1 MSTSV
6 GPIPSSSVLTTTS
19 PWSRVYGLGSVYA
32 KTLRDSRL
40 AILIVG
46 GLLGALLLSSGVGFG
61 EAYATLESRAD
72 LAKLVASL
80 PPALTGVYGNPFPT
94 MIETLGGSIAWKTAA
109 SLGLVAAIWSILAL
123 SSTLAAESRRG
134 SMELVA
140 VTPLGLRRIAVEK
153 LFAHLTG
160 MLIVM
165 VIVAVTA
172 WMAGALFGTLPGDE
186 IPPVNA
192 IGFALWVGLVAL
204 ASGAVAFA
212 LAPFVGR
219 GAAAGIAG
227 AVLIGGYFL
236 NGYQATVPAFAGLAN
251 LTWFGW
257 TVHHQPLI
265 GEPDWLSLGLVALVT
280 IVLFAIGIEAFSRR
294 DLGSTSRIPWPAFPE
309 ATLGL
314 RGPTSR
320 SFGERL
326 PLALAWG
333 IGVGVFA
340 FVIGAAARSFGDEIA
355 TMSPSTLDLFKS
367 IFPNIDLTSGAGAFL
382 QLVFVE
388 FGFILAGFAAA
399 TIVAGWASDET
410 SGRLEE
416 LLATPMSRARW
427 AVAGGLG
434 VFAAIVVFAALLAA
448 GVGLGVAIGGGDVVT
463 PVVGTVV
470 LGLYALALA
479 GIGLAVGGLLRTSL
493 AGEVV
498 AAIVILTFVVGLVAP
513 ALKLPDWVNQL
524 ALTAHLGQP
533 MVGTWDWAGMIA
545 CVVLALGGLALAGWG
560 MSRRDVAV

>member
-1 MSTSV
+1 MPRHFATHAW
-6 GPIPSSSVLTTTS
+6 PSSSS
-19 PWSRVYGLGSVYA
+19 AACS
-32 KTLRDSRL
+32 
-40 AILIVG
+40 
-46 GLLGALLLSSGVGFG
+46 GALLLSSGVAFG

-72 LAKLVASL
+72 LANLVANL
-80 PPALTGVYGNPFPT
+80 PPAMTGLYGNPFPT
-94 MIETLGGSIAWKTAA
+94 MIETLGGSIAWKTGA
-109 SLGLVAAIWSILAL
+109 SLGLTAAIWSVLAL
-123 SSTLAAESRRG
+123 SSTLASESRRG

-160 MLIVM
+160 MLDRGGRRRRHDLGGRRRLRDPSRRRDP
-165 VIVAVTA
+165 AA
-172 WMAGALFGTLPGDE
+172 SWRSGSRCGS
-186 IPPVNA
+186 
-192 IGFALWVGLVAL
+192 GLVAL
-204 ASGAVAFA
+204 ASGAVALA

-265 GEPDWLSLGLVALVT
+265 GQPDWLSLGLVALVT

-340 FVIGAAARSFGDEIA
+340 FVLGAAARSFGDEIA
-355 TMSPSTLDLFKS
+355 
-367 IFPNIDLTSGAGAFL
+367 N
-382 QLVFVE
+382 
-388 FGFILAGFAAA
+388 
-399 TIVAGWASDET
+399 IVAVDARRS
-410 SGRLEE
+410 S
-416 LLATPMSRARW
+416 SRSS
-427 AVAGGLG
+427 
-434 VFAAIVVFAALLAA
+434 
-448 GVGLGVAIGGGDVVT
+448 
-463 PVVGTVV
+463 
-470 LGLYALALA
+470 
-479 GIGLAVGGLLRTSL
+479 RTS
-493 AGEVV
+493 
-498 AAIVILTFVVGLVAP
+498 T
-513 ALKLPDWVNQL
+513 
-524 ALTAHLGQP
+524 
-533 MVGTWDWAGMIA
+533 
-545 CVVLALGGLALAGWG
+545 
-560 MSRRDVAV
+560 